1 MSIRIRTRSGEEID
15 LGDVRQRYA
24 EVHACYDGKRLRPV
38 DEVAARNARE
48 DLALLDALE
57 AALSVRN
64 KYDPQQDEL
73 HYDVADEALTEV
85 RQAAGVIEEGA

>member
-1 MSIRIRTRSGEEID
+1 MSLRIRTRSGEEID
-15 LGDVRQRYA
+15 LGEVREIYS
-24 EVHACYDGKRLRPV
+24 DRLHTSGD
-38 DEVAARNARE
+38 DELIVALT
-48 DLALLDALE
+48 DSLK

-73 HYDVADEALTEV
+73 HYDIADEALTQV